1 MSMVLRV
8 LLVAKAVELQEQ
20 RAVRSFGIKSL
31 VPTSTFV
38 PCEPIDEDVIAGRL
52 RDVDGAFF
60 VVVANVVV
68 EICELFA
75 SPACRWLFAIGT
87 TWHVHNRLEG
97 KYFIRNNANTEH
109 RKIRF

>member
-1 MSMVLRV
+1 MSMVLQV
-8 LLVAKAVELQEQ
+8 LLVAFAIEHREQ
-20 RAVRSFGIKSL
+20 RAVRSFGKKSL

-38 PCEPIDEDVIAGRL
+38 PCEPIDKDVIAGRL
-52 RDVDGAFF
+52 REVDGAMF
-60 VVVANVVV
+60 ANVVV
-68 EICELFA
+68 VICKLFA

-109 RKIRF
+109 IKIRF